1 MSNKTINYLAILFY
15 LSLLAGFF
23 LNEDLNG
30 GAKPDF
36 YSYDKLINSF
46 VYNFQDTLLNYE
58 SFNERHSPL
67 MVIIISLFSKAN
79 FDFDIIR
86 FINLH
91 INLLSIYFFY
101 QCLKIKFS
109 DVNLNYL
116 ILISLIFFLSTTF
129 RSLSIWPDSRGIGLL
144 FIIISIKYFLEYQE
158 SKKFDYVLKN
168 IFFLAISSY
177 FSPNFSL
184 FSIYFF
190 FYYLLN
196 IRNFKNILYIVIFNI
211 ILAFPAFY
219 YVYILDVNFIQ
230 LGATPGSSKVLISE
244 SVEFN
249 ISNKIISITSIIFF
263 YVFPVFIYTK
273 NVYQKKILTI
283 SLSIIFFIIYTVC
296 ILNFNYQVSF
306 TGGGIF
312 FLISN
317 YVFQNNY
324 LLYFICLI
332 AFYFFFIKN
341 FNLNNLFIISI
352 LIFSNPQLSIYH
364 KYYDPLILV
373 LMFTLFQ
380 FNIHKDFFNKLNVS
394 LIYFIYLFF
403 LIAKS
408 FKIFLN

>member
-36 YSYDKLINSF
+36 YSYYKLINSF

-67 MVIIISLFSKAN
+67 MVMIISLFSKAS
-79 FDFDIIR
+79 FDLDIIR

-129 RSLSIWPDSRGIGLL
+129 RSLSIWPDSRVIGLL

-158 SKKFDYVLKN
+158 SKKFDFVLKN

-249 ISNKIISITSIIFF
+249 ISNKIICITSIIFF

-317 YVFQNNY
+317 YVFKNNY

-352 LIFSNPQLSIYH
+352 LICSNPQLSIYH